1 MGTYRWEKK
10 IVHVSPVGRRQAL
23 RSIKSMDQMTSP
35 TPSGVPTDG
44 LVPAGQPLPLRSY
57 LRELWRRRDFL
68 IRVPLEDLRAQNAHT
83 LLGGIWLLL
92 NPVLQVGVYFLVFGV
107 IMPIDRGVDQYLV
120 FLTIGVFV
128 FFYSQRIISEAARS
142 VVVNLGLIRTL
153 RFPRATLPISTTVGQ
168 AMAFVPALTVMA
180 TVASAYGNWPHY
192 RWLLIP
198 VLLALQTSFSLGA
211 GFVAAR
217 YNHTYRDLE
226 NLLPFV
232 FRLAF
237 YVSGV
242 LYSVDHYIDSAIG
255 RAAFLANP
263 FYCFVTVWRGVLTG
277 TTAAGEVW
285 AATSAWATI
294 TLVVGFALFRSRET
308 TYGGTK

>member
-1 MGTYRWEKK
+1 MEHT
-10 IVHVSPVGRRQAL
+10 HANPAS
-23 RSIKSMDQMTSP
+23 DNT
-35 TPSGVPTDG
+35 TDG
-44 LVPAGQPLPLRSY
+44 LVPAGRPLPLGAY
-57 LRELWRRRDFL
+57 LQELWLRRDFM
-68 IRVPLEDLRAQNAHT
+68 IRVPLEELRAQNAHT
-83 LLGGIWLLL
+83 FLGGIWLVL
-92 NPVLQVGVYFLVFGV
+92 NPLLQVGVYFLVFGV

-128 FFYSQRIISEAARS
+128 FFYSQRVVSEVARS

-153 RFPRATLPISTTVGQ
+153 RFPRAVLPLSATVGQ
-168 AMAFVPALTVMA
+168 AMAFLPALAVMA
-180 TVASAYGNWPHY
+180 VVVVAHGTWPHP

-198 VLLALQTSFSLGA
+198 GLLVLQTAFSLGA

-242 LYSVDHYIDSAIG
+242 LYSVDHYIDSTLG
-255 RAAFLANP
+255 RAVFLANP
-263 FYCFVTVWRGVLTG
+263 FYCFVTVWRWVMAG
-277 TTAAGEVW
+277 TPAAGEVW
-285 AATSAWATI
+285 VATGMWSTI
-294 TLVVGFALFRSRET
+294 TLVVGFALFRARET
-308 TYGGTK
+308 TYGGTR

>member
-1 MGTYRWEKK
+1 ME
-10 IVHVSPVGRRQAL
+10 
-23 RSIKSMDQMTSP
+23 P
-35 TPSGVPTDG
+35 TPAQSPLSSATDG
-44 LVPAGQPLPLRSY
+44 LVPAGQPLPLGIY
-57 LRELWRRRDFL
+57 LRELWLRRDFL

-83 LLGGIWLLL
+83 LLGGIWLVL
-92 NPVLQVGVYFLVFGV
+92 NPLLQVGVYFLVFGV

-128 FFYSQRIISEAARS
+128 FFYSQRVVSEAARS

-153 RFPRATLPISTTVGQ
+153 RFPRAALPVSATVGQ
-168 AMAFVPALTVMA
+168 AMAFLPALAVMA
-180 TVASAYGNWPHY
+180 VVIVAHGIWPHP

-198 VLLALQTSFSLGA
+198 GLLVLQTAFSLGA

-242 LYSVDHYIDSAIG
+242 LYSVDHYIDSTIG
-255 RAAFLANP
+255 RAVFLANP
-263 FYCFVTVWRGVLTG
+263 FYCFVTVWRWVMAG
-277 TTAAGEVW
+277 TPAAGEVW
-285 AATSAWATI
+285 AATGIWSTI
-294 TLVVGFALFRSRET
+294 TLVVGFAIFRARET
-308 TYGGTK
+308 TYGGT

>member
-1 MGTYRWEKK
+1 MEHASAPAPDGGPNDRL
-10 IVHVSPVGRRQAL
+10 VQPGR
-23 RSIKSMDQMTSP
+23 
-35 TPSGVPTDG
+35 
-44 LVPAGQPLPLRSY
+44 PLPLGIY

-83 LLGGIWLLL
+83 LLGGIWLVL
-92 NPVLQVGVYFLVFGV
+92 NPLLQVGVYFLVFGV

-128 FFYSQRIISEAARS
+128 FFYSQRVISEAARS

-153 RFPRATLPISTTVGQ
+153 RFPRATLPLSATVGQ
-168 AMAFVPALTVMA
+168 TMAFVPSLAVM
-180 TVASAYGNWPHY
+180 VAVVAAHGTWPHP

-198 VLLALQTSFSLGA
+198 ALVTLQGMFSLGG
-211 GFVAAR
+211 GFIAAR

-242 LYSVDHYIDSAIG
+242 LYSVDHYIDSTLG
-255 RAAFLANP
+255 RAVFLANP
-263 FYCFVTVWRGVLTG
+263 FYCFVTVWRWVLTS
-277 TTAAGEVW
+277 TPAAGEVW
-285 AATSAWATI
+285 VATGVWSTA
-294 TLVVGFALFRSRET
+294 TLVVGFALFRAREN
-308 TYGGTK
+308 TYGGTG